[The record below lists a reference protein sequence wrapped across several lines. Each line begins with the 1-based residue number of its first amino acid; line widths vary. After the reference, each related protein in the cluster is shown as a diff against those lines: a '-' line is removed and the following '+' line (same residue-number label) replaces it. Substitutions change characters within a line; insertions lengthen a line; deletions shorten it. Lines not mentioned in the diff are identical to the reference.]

1 TNVPII
7 VPDGMKRVILAVPT
21 PAGKIAVPPM
31 GGPPGF
37 QAALEFQLFGDPIQV
52 AVGCCACAGS
62 ARPSA
67 ALASIAVGHRRGSSV
82 KQNEAARRVFART
95 PAVLIGNVAIAP
107 QRVSAPRIPPHYIDF
122 PQIELLRLLLV
133 ETREVETLELPTHR
147 NTVPQPRWL
156 QQVAHC
162 LSQPLRYFSTTC
174 IFLITTITC

>member
-95 PAVLIGNVAIAP
+95 AAVLIGNRAIDP
-107 QRVSAPRIPPHYIDF
+107 QRVSAPRIPPTTSTS
-122 PQIELLRLLLV
+122 LKSSCCGSSKVSTSLV
-133 ETREVETLELPTHR
+133 DQQQNTSKHLQCCHR
-147 NTVPQPRWL
+147 FRWL
-156 QQVAHC
+156 QPVAHC

-174 IFLITTITC
+174 IF